1 MRVAIY
7 ARVSTRDQ
15 QVLNQTEQLRQ
26 FCQQKGWTV
35 AEEFL
40 DFESGGTADRPEFKR
55 MFVEASRRKFD
66 LLLFWAIDRLS
77 REGTL
82 ATLTHLQRLTS
93 YGVKWHSY
101 SEEYINSCG
110 PFADVI
116 LSLLASLARQE
127 KIRIGERTRAG
138 ISRARS
144 MGKTIGRP
152 KVVPKDETVQNIQR
166 LREGGLT
173 WEQIANET
181 GESRSSCQ
189 RVLYRS
195 SIEHLG

>member
-15 QVLNQTEQLRQ
+15 EVSNQTEQLRQ
-26 FCQQKGWTV
+26 YCQQKGWTISH
-35 AEEFL
+35 EFV
-40 DFESGGTADRPEFKR
+40 DHESGGTSDRPEFRR
-55 MFVEASRRKFD
+55 MFSEASRRKFD
-66 LLLFWAIDRLS
+66 ILLFWAIDRLS

-82 ATLTHLQRLTS
+82 ETLMHLQRLTS

-110 PFADVI
+110 PFADVV

-127 KIRIGERTRAG
+127 KIRIGERTKAG
-138 ISRARS
+138 IARARS
-144 MGKTIGRP
+144 MGRIIGRP
-152 KVVPKDETVQNIQR
+152 RVVPNDDSVKSIQA
-166 LREGGLT
+166 LRERGLT
-173 WEQIANET
+173 WGQVANET
-181 GESRSSCQ
+181 GQTRSSCQ

-195 SIEHLG
+195 STKQLG